1 MASELIDL
9 IENTTGRVKA
19 AERKSF
25 NLDGRTPSQAAA
37 AFRSR
42 FKDRIFTAVATGLG
56 RQLFSA
62 GFPFERRS

>member
-19 AERKSF
+19 SARGTF
-25 NLDGRTPSQAAA
+25 DIDGRTPSQVAA

-42 FKDRIFTAVATGLG
+42 FKDRIFTALATGLG
-56 RQLFSA
+56 RQLFTA
-62 GFPFERRS
+62 GFPFERRR